1 MIFTRK
7 TKQTENGTQYEVRT
21 LGRNFWID
29 EKEFKHHMNAGNLF
43 YKANHPV
50 TSVPKTAQNIK
61 AITKIG
67 VIFNSYLLFL
77 NAVLT
82 KNKGKY

>member
-29 EKEFKHHMNAGNLF
+29 EKDHMSAANLF

-50 TSVPKTAQNIK
+50 TSVPKTA
-61 AITKIG
+61 
-67 VIFNSYLLFL
+67 
-77 NAVLT
+77 
-82 KNKGKY
+82 